1 MEVTRGQN
9 RTSISVSAFPDGA
22 VRDRG
27 RSRPPPGGEPFRRH
41 WRWWTRVWVAFA
53 GWLIAS
59 ALRIIYPTLRLC
71 YIDPADMFGRHAR
84 GERMIVAFW
93 HDAIALMP
101 LMPTRLRWPGRVN
114 VMLSWHRDAEIAAR
128 TMGRFGVGAVRGSS
142 TRGWLGGLRGLLEAR
157 ARGEDIA
164 IVPDGP
170 RGPRHCAKDGVVQ
183 LARATGLPV
192 FAFGVAARPV
202 RRLGSW
208 DRLQVP
214 WPFARVAIVVSE
226 PLFLPRRAETGLA
239 DARAAIETALARVNA
254 TAAAAVG
261 ALPE

>member
-1 MEVTRGQN
+1 MEVTRGQHG
-9 RTSISVSAFPDGA
+9 TSIIISTFPRGA
-22 VRDRG
+22 RGQRVRSHP
-27 RSRPPPGGEPFRRH
+27 RSTGEPYRRR

-53 GWLIAS
+53 GWSIAT
-59 ALRIIYPTLRLC
+59 ALRLIYRTLRIC

-101 LMPTRLRWPGRVN
+101 LVPARLGWPGRVN

-128 TMGRFGVGAVRGSS
+128 AMARFGVAAVRGSS

-170 RGPRHCAKDGVVQ
+170 RGPRHQAKDGVVQ
-183 LARATGLPV
+183 LARSTGLPV
-192 FAFGVAARPV
+192 FAFGVAARRA
-202 RRLGSW
+202 RRLSSW
-208 DRLQVP
+208 DRMQIP

-226 PLFLPRRAETGLA
+226 PLALPRSESGLA
-239 DARAAIETALARVNA
+239 DARAAIEAALAEVNA

-261 ALPE
+261 VPAE

>member
-9 RTSISVSAFPDGA
+9 RTSISISTLPRSAR
-22 VRDRG
+22 RDRA
-27 RSRPPPGGEPFRRH
+27 RSQPRPTGEPFRRR
-41 WRWWTRVWVAFA
+41 WRWWTRFWVAFA
-53 GWLIAS
+53 GWLVATGLRLLYRT
-59 ALRIIYPTLRLC
+59 LRIC
-71 YIDPADMFGRHAR
+71 YVDPADMFGRHVR

-93 HDAIALMP
+93 HEAIALLP
-101 LMPTRLRWPGRVN
+101 LVPERLGWPGRVN
-114 VMLSWHRDAEIAAR
+114 VMLSWHQDAEIAAR
-128 TMGRFGVGAVRGSS
+128 AVRRFGVGAVRGSS

-170 RGPRHCAKDGVVQ
+170 RGPRHLAKDGVVQ
-183 LARATGLPV
+183 LARATGLPM

-202 RRLGSW
+202 CRLGSW
-208 DRLQVP
+208 DRMQIP

-226 PLFLPRRAETGLA
+226 PVVLPRTETGLA
-239 DARAAIETALARVNA
+239 DARTLIETVLTRVNA

-261 ALPE
+261 APPE

>member
-22 VRDRG
+22 VRERR
-27 RSRPPPGGEPFRRH
+27 RSRPRPGGEPFRRRWH
-41 WRWWTRVWVAFA
+41 WWTRVWVAFA
-53 GWLIAS
+53 GWLIAT
-59 ALRIIYPTLRLC
+59 ALRLIYPTLRLC

-101 LMPTRLRWPGRVN
+101 L
-114 VMLSWHRDAEIAAR
+114 
-128 TMGRFGVGAVRGSS
+128 
-142 TRGWLGGLRGLLEAR
+142 
-157 ARGEDIA
+157 
-164 IVPDGP
+164 
-170 RGPRHCAKDGVVQ
+170 
-183 LARATGLPV
+183 ARATGLPV

-214 WPFARVAIVVSE
+214 WPFARVSIVVSE

-261 ALPE
+261 AL

>member
-1 MEVTRGQN
+1 MEVTRGQHG
-9 RTSISVSAFPDGA
+9 TSIIISTFPRGA
-22 VRDRG
+22 RGQRVRSHP
-27 RSRPPPGGEPFRRH
+27 RSTGEPYRRR

-53 GWLIAS
+53 GWSIAT
-59 ALRIIYPTLRLC
+59 ALRLIYRTLRSC
-71 YIDPADMFGRHAR
+71 YVDPAAMFGRHAR

-101 LMPTRLRWPGRVN
+101 LVPARLGWPGRVN

-128 TMGRFGVGAVRGSS
+128 AMARFGVAAVRGSS

-170 RGPRHCAKDGVVQ
+170 RGPRHQAKDGIVQ
-183 LARATGLPV
+183 LARSTGLPV
-192 FAFGVAARPV
+192 FAFGVAARRA
-202 RRLGSW
+202 RRLSSW
-208 DRLQVP
+208 DRMQIP

-226 PLFLPRRAETGLA
+226 PLALPRSESGLA
-239 DARAAIETALARVNA
+239 DARAAIEAALAEVNA

-261 ALPE
+261 VPAE